1 MQNDCPFVQICPTT
15 YLQNI
20 SAILFIVLLLSKT
33 NFRQFWST
41 NSHLNALSCFDPDT
55 KKGKARERQ
64 LFLSRE
70 FTFKER
76 GIVPEANYIPDIWK
90 KEIKGMKKSG

>member
-1 MQNDCPFVQICPTT
+1 MIVRLVKFAQLQI
-15 YLQNI
+15 LQNI
-20 SAILFIVLLLSKT
+20 SAILFIVLLLSNT
-33 NFRQFWST
+33 NYREFWSA

-64 LFLSRE
+64 LFLRRE

-76 GIVPEANYIPDIWK
+76 GIFPEANYFPDIWK
-90 KEIKGMKKSG
+90 KR